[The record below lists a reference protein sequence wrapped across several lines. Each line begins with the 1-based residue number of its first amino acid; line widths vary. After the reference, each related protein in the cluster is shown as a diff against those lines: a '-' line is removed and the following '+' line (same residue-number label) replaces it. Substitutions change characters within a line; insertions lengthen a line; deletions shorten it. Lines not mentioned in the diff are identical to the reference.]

1 MSPSIDLHEG
11 PLGEHPRKSGI
22 KLTVLKSGEQ
32 IIAWTQDLLSS
43 EELSSSDPKY
53 QIGYKLVRPCIV
65 EATTQKPKT
74 TKGSIK
80 KSGYKVTLT
89 PWLPLSKQDPI
100 LIPMDV
106 VLTQVAPVDALK
118 NMYME
123 DVGMNES
130 GMILA
135 TIEPNLPSNTEQT
148 QAPEQTNGQDN
159 QNSSTDE
166 SADSD

>member
-1 MSPSIDLHEG
+1 MSPSIDFNDG
-11 PLGEHPRKSGI
+11 QVGEHPRQSGI
-22 KLTVLKSGEQ
+22 KLSVLKSGEQ

-74 TKGSIK
+74 SKGTIK

-89 PWLPLSKQDPI
+89 PWLPLCKTDPI
-100 LIPMDV
+100 CIPMDV
-106 VLTQVAPVDALK
+106 ILTQVAPVDALK
-118 NMYME
+118 TMYME

-130 GMILA
+130 GMLS
-135 TIEPNLPSNTEQT
+135 IEPPNLPSNTTQT

-159 QNSSTDE
+159 QDSSTDE
-166 SADSD
+166 STDSD

>member
-1 MSPSIDLHEG
+1 MPNHPS
-11 PLGEHPRKSGI
+11 KAGI
-22 KLTVLKSGEQ
+22 KLSVLKSGEQ
-32 IIAWTQDLLSS
+32 IIAWTTDLLSS
-43 EELSSSDPKY
+43 EELIDPDPKY

-65 EATTQKPKT
+65 ECSTQKPKT
-74 TKGSIK
+74 SKGSVK

-89 PWLPLSKQDPI
+89 PWLPLCKTDPI
-100 LIPMDV
+100 CIPMDV
-106 VLTQVAPVDALK
+106 ILTQVAPVDALK

-135 TIEPNLPSNTEQT
+135 TEEPNLPSNKEQT

-159 QNSSTDE
+159 KDSSTDE

>member
-1 MSPSIDLHEG
+1 MANHPS
-11 PLGEHPRKSGI
+11 KAGI
-22 KLTVLKSGEQ
+22 KLSVLKTGEQ

-43 EELSSSDPKY
+43 EELTDADPKY

-65 EATTQKPKT
+65 ECSTQKPKT
-74 TKGSIK
+74 SKGSVK

-89 PWLPLSKQDPI
+89 PWLPLCKTDPI
-100 LIPMDV
+100 CIPMDV
-106 VLTQVAPVDALK
+106 ILTQVAPVDALQ

-135 TIEPNLPSNTEQT
+135 TEESNLPSNTEQT

-159 QNSSTDE
+159 QDSSTVE
-166 SADSD
+166 STDSD

>member
-1 MSPSIDLHEG
+1 MANHPS
-11 PLGEHPRKSGI
+11 KAGI
-22 KLTVLKSGEQ
+22 KLSVLKSGEQ

-43 EELSSSDPKY
+43 EELGDSDPKY
-53 QIGYKLVRPCIV
+53 QIGYKLTRPCIV
-65 EATTQKPKT
+65 EASTQKPKT
-74 TKGSIK
+74 SKGSVK

-89 PWLPLSKQDPI
+89 PWLPLCKTDPI
-100 LIPMDV
+100 CIPMDV
-106 VLTQVAPVDALK
+106 ILTQVAPVDALQ

-135 TIEPNLPSNTEQT
+135 TEESNLPSNTEQT

-159 QNSSTDE
+159 QDSSTVE
-166 SADSD
+166 STDSD